1 MSIDGSRG
9 VFDPACEQPVDAPAP
24 ARPRE
29 PRRWSRRLLA
39 PLSRAKGSV
48 RLRARA
54 RMFRW
59 RLRGVRAA
67 PSAFLWRGVSV
78 VNPRGLTMG
87 AHSQIGPRSYV
98 KCVPGTIHL
107 GEHAC
112 LTEGCWVS
120 STVSVRFEDHAL
132 VGPGC
137 HITDANHGTEGHGLI
152 ALQPRVACPVVIGE
166 GAWLGAGAK
175 ILSGVS
181 VGKGA
186 VVGAGAVVTRDVS
199 DYAIVAGVP
208 ARVVGH
214 REAT

>member
-1 MSIDGSRG
+1 MGVDSSRG
-9 VFDPACEQPVDAPAP
+9 VSDLAYDQSVDAPAP
-24 ARPRE
+24 AQPRE
-29 PRRWSRRLLA
+29 PRHWSRRLLA
-39 PLSRAKGSV
+39 LLARAKGSAN
-48 RLRARA
+48 LRARA
-54 RMFRW
+54 QMFRW
-59 RLRGVRAA
+59 RVRGVRAA
-67 PSAFLWRGVSV
+67 PSAFLRSGVSV
-78 VNPRGLTMG
+78 VNPRGLTME
-87 AHSQIGPRSYV
+87 AHSRIGPRSYV
-98 KCVPGTIHL
+98 KCVPGTVHL
-107 GEHAC
+107 GEYAC

-152 ALQPRVACPVVIGE
+152 ALQPRVASPVVIGE

-175 ILSGVS
+175 VLSGVT

-186 VVGAGAVVTRDVS
+186 VVGAGAVVTKDVS

-208 ARVVGH
+208 ARVIGH